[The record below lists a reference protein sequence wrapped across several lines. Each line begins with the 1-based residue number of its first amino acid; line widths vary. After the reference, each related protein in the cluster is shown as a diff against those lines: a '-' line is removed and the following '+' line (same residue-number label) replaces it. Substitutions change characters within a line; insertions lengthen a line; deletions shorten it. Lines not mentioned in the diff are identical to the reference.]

1 MQERYGHTAHTLNL
15 CYEVFLVSLHG
26 VANNSALEQCS
37 ESSMLALSSCDNKV
51 SGSFGMH
58 ELRNRGNGAP
68 IQLPIRSKLGF
79 HVALLLALLA
89 AVSY

>member
-1 MQERYGHTAHTLNL
+1 M
-15 CYEVFLVSLHG
+15 
-26 VANNSALEQCS
+26 ANNSALEQCS

-58 ELRNRGNGAP
+58 ELRNRGYRAP
-68 IQLPIRSKLGF
+68 IELPTQSKLGF